1 MNDNYAN
8 KTKHWLTG
16 TDNVTIEYCEQSDC
30 QIIIT
35 SDPNSLFKTRSTQI
49 VVETTNGSVIQRTV
63 TINQAAKQTYSG
75 SANTPTPTVTL
86 ETHENNIM
94 LRQIIKVINTWI
106 KHHPQENANDF
117 NMNVI
122 ANLVS
127 SGLDFNK
134 IFKR

>member
-1 MNDNYAN
+1 MTYKETYVLDTL
-8 KTKHWLTG
+8 KEIQE
-16 TDNVTIEYCEQSDC
+16 TIRSHE
-30 QIIIT
+30 
-35 SDPNSLFKTRSTQI
+35 FKQLI
-49 VVETTNGSVIQRTV
+49 KEI
-63 TINQAAKQTYSG
+63 
-75 SANTPTPTVTL
+75 
-86 ETHENNIM
+86 HENNIM

-122 ANLVS
+122 ANLIS

>member
-1 MNDNYAN
+1 MTYKEETYVLDTL
-8 KTKHWLTG
+8 KEIQE
-16 TDNVTIEYCEQSDC
+16 TIRSPE
-30 QIIIT
+30 
-35 SDPNSLFKTRSTQI
+35 FKQLI
-49 VVETTNGSVIQRTV
+49 
-63 TINQAAKQTYSG
+63 K
-75 SANTPTPTVTL
+75 

-94 LRQIIKVINTWI
+94 LRQIIRVINTWI

-122 ANLVS
+122 DNIIS

>member
-1 MNDNYAN
+1 MTYKEETYVLDIL
-8 KTKHWLTG
+8 KEIQE
-16 TDNVTIEYCEQSDC
+16 TIRSPE
-30 QIIIT
+30 
-35 SDPNSLFKTRSTQI
+35 FKQLI
-49 VVETTNGSVIQRTV
+49 
-63 TINQAAKQTYSG
+63 K
-75 SANTPTPTVTL
+75 

-122 ANLVS
+122 ANLIS
-127 SGLDFNK
+127 SGFDFDQ

>member
-1 MNDNYAN
+1 MTYDEESYVLD
-8 KTKHWLTG
+8 TLIEIQE
-16 TDNVTIEYCEQSDC
+16 TIRSPE
-30 QIIIT
+30 
-35 SDPNSLFKTRSTQI
+35 FKQLIR
-49 VVETTNGSVIQRTV
+49 
-63 TINQAAKQTYSG
+63 
-75 SANTPTPTVTL
+75 

-127 SGLDFNK
+127 NGLDINK
-134 IFKR
+134 MFKR